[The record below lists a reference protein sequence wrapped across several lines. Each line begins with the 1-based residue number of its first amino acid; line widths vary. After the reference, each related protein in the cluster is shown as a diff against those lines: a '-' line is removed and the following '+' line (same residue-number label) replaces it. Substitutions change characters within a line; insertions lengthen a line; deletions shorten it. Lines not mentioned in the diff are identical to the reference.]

1 MNWVDLVI
9 VIVFILYAIE
19 GLWKG
24 LVQQVLD
31 LAGFVLTIFIAI
43 WLYKPV
49 GAWVVSHIGIREPMA
64 GPVAFLL
71 VWFVFQGIVSLGT
84 RFLLPVIPSPIRSAK
99 WNRWLGVLPAVVKA
113 FIVVAV
119 IVTLT
124 VLFPVPDQLKSQIGD
139 SYLGSR
145 FLARSSVVE
154 GYLNKIFGRDLRQS
168 LTFLTVPAQ
177 TEEIVAPDSQ
187 VDLKFKTTQVTVDK
201 TSEQQ
206 MLVLVNQERAKAG
219 LAALAWDEDLAKVA
233 RAHSTDMFARGYF
246 AHKNPDGLSPFDRMA
261 NAGITFKAAGENLA
275 YAATVE
281 LAHGGLMRSPGHRAN
296 ILEKDFG
303 RVGIGIIDAGP
314 YGKMFTQS
322 FRD

>member
-1 MNWVDLVI
+1 MNWVDLAI
-9 VIVFILYAIE
+9 IIVFILYAIE
-19 GLWKG
+19 GIWKG
-24 LVQQVLD
+24 LVQQLLD
-31 LAGFVLTIFIAI
+31 LVGFVLTIFLAI

-49 GAWVVSHIGIREPMA
+49 GAWVVSHIGIKEPMA
-64 GPVAFLL
+64 GPVAFLA
-71 VWFVFQGIVSLGT
+71 VWFVFQGLISLGT
-84 RFLLPVIPSPIRSAK
+84 KFLLPIVPSPIRSAK
-99 WNRWLGVLPAVVKA
+99 WNRWLGVLPAMMKA
-113 FIVVAV
+113 FIVIAV
-119 IVTLT
+119 ITTLT

-145 FLARSSVVE
+145 FLDRSSVVE

-187 VDLKFKTTQVTVDK
+187 VDLKFKTNQVTVDK

-206 MLVLVNQERAKAG
+206 MLVLVNQERAKVG
-219 LAALAWDEDLAKVA
+219 LAALVWDEELAKVA
-233 RAHSTDMFARGYF
+233 RAHSTDMLARGYF

-303 RVGIGIIDAGP
+303 RVGFGVIDAGP

>member
-1 MNWVDLVI
+1 
-9 VIVFILYAIE
+9 
-19 GLWKG
+19 
-24 LVQQVLD
+24 
-31 LAGFVLTIFIAI
+31 
-43 WLYKPV
+43 
-49 GAWVVSHIGIREPMA
+49 
-64 GPVAFLL
+64 
-71 VWFVFQGIVSLGT
+71 
-84 RFLLPVIPSPIRSAK
+84 
-99 WNRWLGVLPAVVKA
+99 
-113 FIVVAV
+113 
-119 IVTLT
+119 
-124 VLFPVPDQLKSQIGD
+124 
-139 SYLGSR
+139 
-145 FLARSSVVE
+145 
-154 GYLNKIFGRDLRQS
+154 
-168 LTFLTVPAQ
+168 
-177 TEEIVAPDSQ
+177 
-187 VDLKFKTTQVTVDK
+187 
-201 TSEQQ
+201 
-206 MLVLVNQERAKAG
+206 MLVLINQERAKAG

>member
-1 MNWVDLVI
+1 MNWVDLAII
-9 VIVFILYAIE
+9 VVFILYAIE

-31 LAGFVLTIFIAI
+31 LAGFVLTIFVAI

-64 GPVAFLL
+64 GPVAFLA
-71 VWFVFQGIVSLGT
+71 VWFVFQGLIGLAT
-84 RFLLPVIPSPIRSAK
+84 KFLLPVIPSPIRSAK
-99 WNRWLGVLPAVVKA
+99 WNRWLGVLPAVAKA

-139 SYLGSR
+139 SYLGNR

-187 VDLKFKTTQVTVDK
+187 VDLKFKTNQVTVDK

-206 MLVLVNQERAKAG
+206 MLVLLNEERAKVG

-303 RVGIGIIDAGP
+303 RVGIGVIDAGP